1 MIHSTQSG
9 WVGQKV
15 SVDISSNDSTASA
28 EFSFKTKCRNKS
40 KLSTFTSKTTTTST
54 PPLGSRNKIFVL
66 LPRDWDVFFIVVV
79 LLQSVVKA
87 TIYCWLSG
95 HLSHFLNAVQKGP
108 GFRSRQRFLTTFHQR
123 RSILGFYTYQRLENS
138 DPKDLTPFYYYPA
151 VLIEHC

>member
-66 LPRDWDVFFIVVV
+66 LPRDWDVF
-79 LLQSVVKA
+79 LLLLFF
-87 TIYCWLSG
+87 CNRW
-95 HLSHFLNAVQKGP
+95 
-108 GFRSRQRFLTTFHQR
+108 SRQQFLLTEWPSVALFECGPERTWVQIPSKVRTTFHQR
-123 RSILGFYTYQRLENS
+123 RSILGFSTYRIRTQKTCPLLPLPS
-138 DPKDLTPFYYYPA
+138 SA
-151 VLIEHC
+151 H

>member
-66 LPRDWDVFFIVVV
+66 LPPDWDVFYCCCSFAVGGQGNN
-79 LLQSVVKA
+79 LLLAEWPSVALFECGPERTWVQIPSKVSNYLPPEK
-87 TIYCWLSG
+87 I
-95 HLSHFLNAVQKGP
+95 HFRILYLPEVRKFGP
-108 GFRSRQRFLTTFHQR
+108 KR
-123 RSILGFYTYQRLENS
+123 
-138 DPKDLTPFYYYPA
+138 PAPFYHYPA